1 MKILLAGYN
10 IDYDLIRELKDK
22 SGLNQDLTPETISAA
37 YARISRSPKAVNELR
52 EIARE
57 EVDKARQSNRNIVF
71 EMGHS
76 SVAEHAVFNIDVIG
90 VSRLLV
96 EEIEKFRLC
105 SFTEK
110 SQRYVLFNKD
120 FVIPEEIKKANF
132 TDLFV
137 STLEAQ
143 NDFYHALYEKLRPY
157 IFEKHKDLAANPTN
171 KSMLEGWAKE
181 DARYAISM
189 ATQTQLG
196 MTINARN
203 LELMLK
209 RLAAHPLTEAKEYSE
224 KLYEATKEIAPS
236 LIRYTQATEYDKS
249 ARKNLRL
256 NTRSKQQFLPFS
268 LITEHDLFT
277 RQNLRDQT
285 SLLSKKY
292 FPISKKLST
301 VHLTSFSPNADNQI
315 AATLLF
321 SSSNL
326 NYSQCLHV
334 AENMTKKEKKALFKT
349 AFEKLYAHDAVLRE
363 LENVDLQFELILSS
377 SCFGQLKRHRMST
390 IIAQEYDPQLGV
402 TIPPSIKAIGQQK
415 DFLEIMRQTQN
426 AYEQIRKKAPL
437 AAAYILTN
445 AHRKR
450 VLMKFNAREMYH
462 LARLRSDQHAQW
474 DIRDLTEKML
484 TQAKKVMPLTL
495 MMACGKDTFHDLF
508 EHTFPLEWMN
518 RNKKLLNE
526 DNSQ

>member
-10 IDYDLIRELKDK
+10 LDYDLIRELKDK

-76 SVAEHAVFNIDVIG
+76 SVAEHAVFNIDVID

-120 FVIPEEIKKANF
+120 FVIPEEIRQANL

-137 STLEAQ
+137 STVEAQ
-143 NDFYHALYEKLRPY
+143 NDFYHELYEKLRPY
-157 IFEKHKDLAANPTN
+157 IFEKHKILADDPAN
-171 KSMLEGWAKE
+171 KSLLEGWAKE

-203 LELMLK
+203 LELMLR
-209 RLAAHPLTEAKEYSE
+209 RLAAHPLAEAKEYSE
-224 KLYEATKEIAPS
+224 QLYAATKEIAPS
-236 LIRYTQATEYDKS
+236 LIRYTQATDYDK
-249 ARKNLRL
+249 
-256 NTRSKQQFLPFS
+256 
-268 LITEHDLFT
+268 FT
-277 RQNLRDQT
+277 RQNLRNM
-285 SLLSKKY
+285 SSKLLHKPSSGSKK
-292 FPISKKLST
+292 ISDVQLI
-301 VHLTSFSPNADNQI
+301 SFNSAADDRI
-315 AATLLF
+315 AAALFF
-321 SSSNL
+321 SSSDI
-326 NYSQCLHV
+326 NYSTCLKM
-334 AENMTKKEKKALFKT
+334 AGKMTPREKKAFFKT
-349 AFEKLYAHDAVLRE
+349 AFANLQSHDAVLRE
-363 LENVDLQFELILSS
+363 MENVDLQFEIVLSS
-377 SCFGQLKRHRMST
+377 SCFAQLKRHRMAT
-390 IIAQEYDPQLGV
+390 IIAQEYNPQLGATV
-402 TIPPSIKAIGQQK
+402 PPSIKAIGQQK

-426 AYEQIRKKAPL
+426 AYAQIRKKTPL
-437 AAAYILTN
+437 AAAYVLTN

-450 VLMKFNAREMYH
+450 VLMKFNARELYH
-462 LARLRSDQHAQW
+462 LARLRADAHAQW
-474 DIRDLTEKML
+474 DIRDLTKKML

-495 MMACGKDTFHDLF
+495 MMACGKDNFSDL
-508 EHTFPLEWMN
+508 HKKTFPCE
-518 RNKKLLNE
+518 
-526 DNSQ
+526 

>member
-1 MKILLAGYN
+1 
-10 IDYDLIRELKDK
+10 
-22 SGLNQDLTPETISAA
+22 
-37 YARISRSPKAVNELR
+37 
-52 EIARE
+52 
-57 EVDKARQSNRNIVF
+57 
-71 EMGHS
+71 
-76 SVAEHAVFNIDVIG
+76 
-90 VSRLLV
+90 
-96 EEIEKFRLC
+96 
-105 SFTEK
+105 
-110 SQRYVLFNKD
+110 
-120 FVIPEEIKKANF
+120 
-132 TDLFV
+132 
-137 STLEAQ
+137 
-143 NDFYHALYEKLRPY
+143 
-157 IFEKHKDLAANPTN
+157 
-171 KSMLEGWAKE
+171 
-181 DARYAISM
+181 
-189 ATQTQLG
+189 
-196 MTINARN
+196 
-203 LELMLK
+203 
-209 RLAAHPLTEAKEYSE
+209 
-224 KLYEATKEIAPS
+224 
-236 LIRYTQATEYDKS
+236 
-249 ARKNLRL
+249 
-256 NTRSKQQFLPFS
+256 
-268 LITEHDLFT
+268 
-277 RQNLRDQT
+277 
-285 SLLSKKY
+285 
-292 FPISKKLST
+292 
-301 VHLTSFSPNADNQI
+301 LTSFSPNADNQI

-484 TQAKKVMPLTL
+484 TQSQKSYA
-495 MMACGKDTFHDLF
+495 
-508 EHTFPLEWMN
+508 N
-518 RNKKLLNE
+518 LNA
-526 DNSQ
+526 DDGLRKRYFS

>member
-10 IDYDLIRELKDK
+10 LDYDLIRELKDK
-22 SGLNQDLTPETISAA
+22 SGLKQDLTPETISAA
-37 YARISRSPKAVNELR
+37 YARISRSPKPVNELR

-120 FVIPEEIKKANF
+120 FVIPEEIKQANL
-132 TDLFV
+132 TDLFT
-137 STLEAQ
+137 STVEMQ
-143 NDFYHALYEKLRPY
+143 NEYYHALYEKLRPY
-157 IFEKHKDLAANPTN
+157 VFEKNKTLAENPAN
-171 KSMLEGWAKE
+171 KSLLEGWAKE

-189 ATQTQLG
+189 ATETQLG

-203 LELMLK
+203 LELMLQAAGRASFCRSAGIQRKIICGDK
-209 RLAAHPLTEAKEYSE
+209 RYRAFSYPLYSSYR
-224 KLYEATKEIAPS
+224 LRQIYQTKFA
-236 LIRYTQATEYDKS
+236 S
-249 ARKNLRL
+249 ARLPLSYKNI
-256 NTRSKQQFLPFS
+256 SSIKG
-268 LITEHDLFT
+268 
-277 RQNLRDQT
+277 
-285 SLLSKKY
+285 
-292 FPISKKLST
+292 SKKLSA
-301 VHLTSFSPNADNQI
+301 VQLTFFSPAADNKI
-315 AATLLF
+315 AAALLF

-326 NYSQCLHV
+326 NYSQCLNI
-334 AENMTKKEKKALFKT
+334 AGKMTPREKKALFKT
-349 AFEKLYAHDAVLRE
+349 AFENLQAHDAVLRE

-377 SCFGQLKRHRMST
+377 SCFAQLKRHRMST
-390 IIAQEYDPQLGV
+390 IIAQDYDPQLGV

-415 DFLEIMRQTQN
+415 NFMEIMRHTQN
-426 AYEQIRKKAPL
+426 AYEQIKKKAPL
-437 AAAYILTN
+437 AAAYVLTN

-450 VLMKFNAREMYH
+450 VLMKFNARELYH
-462 LARLRSDQHAQW
+462 LARLRADEHAQW

-484 TQAKKVMPLTL
+484 KQAKKVMPLTL
-495 MMACGKDTFHDLF
+495 MMACGKDNFAKLYKKTFSASDW
-508 EHTFPLEWMN
+508 P
-518 RNKKLLNE
+518 R
-526 DNSQ
+526 